1 MTLVETKN
9 QQSAVINQKSSI
21 QKRKS
26 KIENRKSEI
35 VRRPRRL
42 RATPALRAM
51 VRETE
56 LNARDF
62 IYPLFVR
69 HGEGR
74 SEIRSMPGVYQ
85 LSVPE
90 AVREAEKAS
99 ALGVPAVILFGIP
112 AEKDPIGL
120 ENFAEDGIVQQAI
133 RAIKRA
139 IPEMVVVTDVCLC
152 EYTDHGHCGV
162 LNTRTP
168 TSYHPRSGPDVGIPK
183 SGDFGLLRPNLP
195 EGYVLNDETLDIL
208 AKVAVSHAECGA
220 DIVAPSGMMDGMVA
234 AIRGALDEH
243 GFEHLPILSYAVK
256 YASSFYGPFRE
267 AAEGAPKFGDRK
279 SHQMDPANVR
289 EALKEAALDVDE
301 GADMLMVKPAL
312 AYLDVIRVVKDAYP
326 EIPLAA
332 YNVSGEYA
340 MVKAAAANGWI
351 DEAKVTLETLTAMKR
366 AGADL
371 ILTYHALDAAKWLK

>member
-1 MTLVETKN
+1 MTLLDIE
-9 QQSAVINQKSSI
+9 SRRSSLVSG
-21 QKRKS
+21 RS
-26 KIENRKSEI
+26 SLVN
-35 VRRPRRL
+35 RPRRL

-69 HGEGR
+69 HGQGR

-85 LSVPE
+85 LSVDE
-90 AVREAEKAS
+90 AVRASEAAIS
-99 ALGVPAVILFGIP
+99 LGINSVILFGIP
-112 AEKDPIGL
+112 KEKDPVGL
-120 ENFAEDGIVQQAI
+120 ENFSEDGIIQQTV
-133 RAIKRA
+133 RAIKKE

-152 EYTDHGHCGV
+152 EYTDHGHCGI
-162 LNTRTP
+162 LNTGEHFQA
-168 TSYHPRSGPDVGIPK
+168 S
-183 SGDFGLLRPNLP
+183 LP
-195 EGYVLNDETLDIL
+195 EGYVLNDPTLEVL
-208 AKVAVSHAECGA
+208 AQVAVSHAECGA
-220 DIVAPSGMMDGMVA
+220 DIVAPSGMMDGMVGE
-234 AIRGALDEH
+234 IRSALDER
-243 GFEHLPILSYAVK
+243 GFENTPILSYAVK

-267 AAEGAPKFGDRK
+267 AAEGVPKFGDRR

-289 EALKEAALDVDE
+289 EALREAAIDVEE

-312 AYLDVIRVVKDAYP
+312 AYLDVIRVVKDAFP
-326 EIPLAA
+326 ELPMAA

-340 MVKAAAANGWI
+340 MIKAAAANGWI

-371 ILTYHALDAAKWLK
+371 ILTYHALEAANWLK

>member
-1 MTLVETKN
+1 MMLFE
-9 QQSAVINQKSSI
+9 
-21 QKRKS
+21 
-26 KIENRKSEI
+26 IENRQSALVNRNSKM

-42 RATPALRAM
+42 RSTPAIRAM

-69 HGEGR
+69 HGSGR

-85 LSVPE
+85 LSVEE
-90 AVREAEKAS
+90 AVREAEAAMKS
-99 ALGVPAVILFGIP
+99 GVNAVILFGIP
-112 AEKDPIGL
+112 KEKDPIGL
-120 ENFAEDGIVQQAI
+120 ENFSEDGIVQQAI
-133 RAIKRA
+133 RAIKKE

-152 EYTDHGHCGV
+152 EYTDHGHCGI
-162 LNTRTP
+162 LNTGE
-168 TSYHPRSGPDVGIPK
+168 HFQVG
-183 SGDFGLLRPNLP
+183 LP
-195 EGYVLNDETLDIL
+195 EEYVLNDATLDVL
-208 AKVAVSHAECGA
+208 AKVADSHAEAGA

-234 AIRGALDEH
+234 AIRAGLDEA
-243 GFEHLPILSYAVK
+243 GYENLPILSYAVK

-289 EALKEAALDVDE
+289 EALKEAAIDVQE

-312 AYLDVIRVVKDAYP
+312 AYLDVIRVVKDAFP
-326 EIPLAA
+326 EVPMAA

-340 MVKAAAANGWI
+340 MIKAAAAQGWL
-351 DEAKVTLETLTAMKR
+351 DEAKVTLETLTSIKR

-371 ILTYHALDAAKWLK
+371 IITYHAVEAAKWLK

>member
-1 MTLVETKN
+1 
-9 QQSAVINQKSSI
+9 
-21 QKRKS
+21 
-26 KIENRKSEI
+26 
-35 VRRPRRL
+35 
-42 RATPALRAM
+42 M

-69 HGEGR
+69 HGQGR

-85 LSVPE
+85 LSVGE
-90 AVREAEKAS
+90 AVREAEA
-99 ALGVPAVILFGIP
+99 AMRLGVNAVILFGIP
-112 AEKDPIGL
+112 QEKDPIGL
-120 ENFAEDGIVQQAI
+120 ENFADDGIVQQAI
-133 RAIKRA
+133 RAIKNA
-139 IPEMVVVTDVCLC
+139 VPEMVVVTDVCLC

-162 LNTRTP
+162 LNTGDHA
-168 TSYHPRSGPDVGIPK
+168 HPS
-183 SGDFGLLRPNLP
+183 LP
-195 EGYVLNDETLDIL
+195 EGYVLNDPTLDVL
-208 AKVAVSHAECGA
+208 GRVAVSHAECGA

-234 AIRGALDEH
+234 VVRGALDEA
-243 GFEHLPILSYAVK
+243 GFVNLPILSYAVK

-279 SHQMDPANVR
+279 SHQMDPGNVR
-289 EALKEAALDVDE
+289 EALREAALDVDE

-312 AYLDVIRVVKDAYP
+312 AYLDVIRVIKDAFP
-326 EIPLAA
+326 ELPMAA

-351 DEAKVTLETLTAMKR
+351 DEVKVTLETLTAMKR

-371 ILTYHALDAAKWLK
+371 ILTYHALAAARWLK